1 MIPLSIFR
9 FVMLLSIALLSGCRT
24 TEPRTISPSPLIF
37 SARPGDTLPPCP
49 DGSPSWA
56 VMTSKKLQD
65 FLRKV
70 EP

>member
-1 MIPLSIFR
+1 MKTLSFL
-9 FVMLLSIALLSGCRT
+9 FALLLVAGCRT
-24 TEPRTISPSPLIF
+24 DAQPAISPSPLIF
-37 SARPGDTLPPCP
+37 SANAGDVLPEPP

-56 VMTSKKLQD
+56 VMTSKKLEQ

>member
-1 MIPLSIFR
+1 MKTAT
-9 FVMLLSIALLSGCRT
+9 LLVSLLLIAGCRSADT
-24 TEPRTISPSPLIF
+24 QPAISPSPLIF
-37 SARPGDTLPPCP
+37 SARAGDVLPEPP

-56 VMTSKKLQD
+56 VMTSKKLEQ

>member
-1 MIPLSIFR
+1 MKPTS
-9 FVMLLSIALLSGCRT
+9 LLIALLLVSGCRT
-24 TEPRTISPSPLIF
+24 ADTPHAISPSPLIF
-37 SARPGDTLPPCP
+37 SAKPGETLPPCP

-56 VMTSKKLQD
+56 VMTSKKLQE

>member
-1 MIPLSIFR
+1 M
-9 FVMLLSIALLSGCRT
+9 
-24 TEPRTISPSPLIF
+24 
-37 SARPGDTLPPCP
+37 PGDTLPPCP

-56 VMTSKKLQD
+56 VMTSKKLEQ

>member
-1 MIPLSIFR
+1 MRTASILA
-9 FVMLLSIALLSGCRT
+9 VLLILAGCRT
-24 TEPRTISPSPLIF
+24 DTQPAISPSPLIF

-56 VMTSKKLQD
+56 VMTSKKLEQ

>member
-1 MIPLSIFR
+1 MKPVS
-9 FVMLLSIALLSGCRT
+9 LLVALLLVSGCRT
-24 TEPRTISPSPLIF
+24 ADPQPAISPSPLIF
-37 SARPGDTLPPCP
+37 SARAGDVLPEPP

-56 VMTSKKLQD
+56 VMTSKKLEQ

>member
-1 MIPLSIFR
+1 MKTAT
-9 FVMLLSIALLSGCRT
+9 LLVSLLLIAGCRT
-24 TEPRTISPSPLIF
+24 DTQPAISPSPLIF
-37 SARPGDTLPPCP
+37 SARAGDVLPEPP

-56 VMTSKKLQD
+56 VMTSKKLEQ

>member
-1 MIPLSIFR
+1 MKTLSF
-9 FVMLLSIALLSGCRT
+9 LIALLLVAGCRT
-24 TEPRTISPSPLIF
+24 DTQPAISPSPLIF
-37 SARPGDTLPPCP
+37 SARAGDVLPEPP

-56 VMTSKKLQD
+56 VMTSKKLEQ

>member
-1 MIPLSIFR
+1 MKPVS
-9 FVMLLSIALLSGCRT
+9 LLVALLLVSGCRT
-24 TEPRTISPSPLIF
+24 ADPQPTISPSPLIF
-37 SARPGDTLPPCP
+37 SARAGDVLPEPP

-56 VMTSKKLQD
+56 VMTSKKLEQ

>member
-1 MIPLSIFR
+1 MKTAVLIT
-9 FVMLLSIALLSGCRT
+9 LLILSGCRSADT
-24 TEPRTISPSPLIF
+24 PRAITPSPLIF
-37 SARPGDTLPPCP
+37 SAAPGDTLPPCP

-56 VMTSKKLQD
+56 VMTSKKLDQ

>member
-1 MIPLSIFR
+1 MRTASLLIF
-9 FVMLLSIALLSGCRT
+9 LLLVSGCLT
-24 TEPRTISPSPLIF
+24 DTQPAISPSPLIF
-37 SARPGDTLPPCP
+37 SARAGDVLPVPP

-56 VMTSKKLQD
+56 VMTSKKLEQ

>member
-1 MIPLSIFR
+1 MKPAFAL
-9 FVMLLSIALLSGCRT
+9 IALLLIAGCRT

-56 VMTSKKLQD
+56 VMTSKKLEQ
-65 FLRKV
+65 FLKKV

>member
-1 MIPLSIFR
+1 
-9 FVMLLSIALLSGCRT
+9 MLIAGCRSADT
-24 TEPRTISPSPLIF
+24 QPAISPSPLIF
-37 SARPGDTLPPCP
+37 SAKAGDVLPEPP

-56 VMTSKKLQD
+56 VMTSKKLEQ